1 MLGVVCGQERVQRIW
16 SLETCIDALRQW
28 NSRVNCFSF
37 FLFDFEEKLIHVYM
51 KIDTCICWIDILKM
65 GNVTCAH
72 IHVLSVLFVILV
84 FVHSIRLIY
93 TVRKIVLTLQDCI
106 RNAIRY
112 CVSFITCICYT
123 RRIACCTFYHGDSV
137 WFLGSISWNIFTRD
151 NLDVLSIIVVS
162 FFQWEE
168 FSPSRNKNMDN

>member
-1 MLGVVCGQERVQRIW
+1 MEPGDVYWRVASMKFARE
-16 SLETCIDALRQW
+16 L
-28 NSRVNCFSF
+28 F
-37 FLFDFEEKLIHVYM
+37 FLFSFWFWRKIKRFLNALIHVYAGLIYWKWVM
-51 KIDTCICWIDILKM
+51 LR
-65 GNVTCAH
+65 AH
-72 IHVLSVLFVILV
+72 ILSVLFVILV